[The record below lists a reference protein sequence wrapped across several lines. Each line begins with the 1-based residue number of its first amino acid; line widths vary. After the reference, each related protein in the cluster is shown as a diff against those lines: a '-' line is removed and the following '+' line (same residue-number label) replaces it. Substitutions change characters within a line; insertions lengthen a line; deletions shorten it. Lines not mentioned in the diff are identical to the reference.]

1 MIVVFCGKATTGA
14 LHSASIPSDRAVV
27 RIWIRPTRRLGP
39 PKRKT
44 STGAMKHLSLT
55 PALLIAAQH
64 DTSSISSLV
73 MTYRMHGLGG
83 DRACR
88 KLIHRL
94 EKLNLLKI
102 VEGSRNDRREKV
114 GLPNRRVEAAPA
126 RTSGATAKTADLRS
140 LDWPILRP
148 LDSQDAWLTTGFS
161 LQPN

>member
-1 MIVVFCGKATTGA
+1 
-14 LHSASIPSDRAVV
+14 
-27 RIWIRPTRRLGP
+27 
-39 PKRKT
+39 
-44 STGAMKHLSLT
+44 MKHLSLT

-102 VEGSRNDRREKV
+102 VEGSRNDRREKSV
-114 GLPNRRVEAAPA
+114 CLTGVAPIRPDRLLPVDG
-126 RTSGATAKTADLRS
+126 SCG
-140 LDWPILRP
+140 
-148 LDSQDAWLTTGFS
+148 
-161 LQPN
+161 

>member
-1 MIVVFCGKATTGA
+1 
-14 LHSASIPSDRAVV
+14 
-27 RIWIRPTRRLGP
+27 
-39 PKRKT
+39 
-44 STGAMKHLSLT
+44 MKHLSLT

-102 VEGSRNDRREKV
+102 VAGSRNDRREKSV
-114 GLPNRRVEAAPA
+114 CLTDESRQLLRELQAQLQKLPM
-126 RTSGATAKTADLRS
+126 
-140 LDWPILRP
+140 
-148 LDSQDAWLTTGFS
+148 
-161 LQPN
+161 